1 MAETLC
7 PRTPCGTKRPC
18 LDTGY
23 YETFNLPHVSLV
35 DLRTTPIET
44 ITKLGITTSGRS
56 FDFDVLVFATGFDAM
71 TGAIVNVNIASVDGV
86 TLKDKW
92 KGGAT
97 TYLGL
102 MTSGFSNLFIVTAP
116 GSPSVLSNRRCR
128 SSSTWTGSPT

>member
-1 MAETLC
+1 MLGVFADVLTNEDTNEVVADYLRDKIRCTVVDPALAETLC
-7 PRTPCGTKRPC
+7 PRTPCGTEHPC

-56 FDFDVLVFATGFDAM
+56 FDFDVLVFATGFDAI
-71 TGAIVNVNIASVDGV
+71 TGAIVNVNIAGVDGV

-92 KGGAT
+92 KT
-97 TYLGL
+97 EPPR
-102 MTSGFSNLFIVTAP
+102 TSDS
-116 GSPSVLSNRRCR
+116 
-128 SSSTWTGSPT
+128 